1 MCDTNKCNDSGDV
14 VAKKP
19 KLEARLT
26 SSKIA
31 ILTKKDNQVGSDNQV
46 DEPMSD
52 KLVDVSTQTEKE
64 SNGSDFSNS
73 ESTTE
78 NDGKTENKVE
88 VNHDAQLPDD
98 CSTPLS
104 NSEPYPVR

>member
-1 MCDTNKCNDSGDV
+1 M

-31 ILTKKDNQVGSDNQV
+31 ILTKKDNQV
-46 DEPMSD
+46 DEPTSD
-52 KLVDVSTQTEKE
+52 KLVDMSTQTEKE
-64 SNGSDFSNS
+64 SNGSDFGNS

-88 VNHDAQLPDD
+88 VNHDTQLPDD

>member
-1 MCDTNKCNDSGDV
+1 MCDPNKHHDNIDV

-31 ILTKKDNQVGSDNQV
+31 ILTKKDNLVPTN
-46 DEPMSD
+46 D
-52 KLVDVSTQTEKE
+52 KLVDVSMQTEKDL
-64 SNGSDFSNS
+64 NGSNFSNS
-73 ESTTE
+73 ENTIQNE
-78 NDGKTENKVE
+78 DNTENKVE
-88 VNHDAQLPDD
+88 IKHEEQLPDD

-104 NSEPYPVR
+104 NSEPFPVR

>member
-1 MCDTNKCNDSGDV
+1 M
-14 VAKKP
+14 
-19 KLEARLT
+19 
-26 SSKIA
+26 
-31 ILTKKDNQVGSDNQV
+31 
-46 DEPMSD
+46 DEPTSD
-52 KLVDVSTQTEKE
+52 KLVDMSTQTEKE

-88 VNHDAQLPDD
+88 VNHDTQLPDD

-104 NSEPYPVR
+104 NSEPYPVRWGHAFFLSNSKFNGIDSSKNI